1 MSKTEVDKMYFVKQ
15 MFLLFIVNQKK
26 LLVVSGKG
34 LEKFQNRFTFNTNFQ
49 VFSSKILFRF

>member
-1 MSKTEVDKMYFVKQ
+1 MWKTEVDKMYFAKQ

-34 LEKFQNRFTFNTNFQ
+34 LKNFSEQ
-49 VFSSKILFRF
+49 VHF